1 MILAQAEP
9 VVPQVII
16 QSGTPWHIYIAAIAA
31 TVVAIAGWFVAHRT
45 SQSRDLLNWR
55 RTTLLT
61 AVSTL
66 IEASIKRR
74 ALIAKGTDE
83 RDRPRDAIEEQEQ
96 RILTAEIQINTCMAE
111 DVSNYARAIKKLHQ
125 QSDTALS
132 KLDFAWGETAYESVR
147 LLSEQETEKLEKV
160 AYIPNNQLEWN
171 HQQLVKALQIEIRL
185 RKYEFNPDEA
195 QVIDTIGKRS
205 FKLPARM
212 RKWFWTKKRVRSFRR
227 ANKRFEK
234 ENKNAATSPNP

>member
-16 QSGTPWHIYIAAIAA
+16 QSGTSWYIPVIATAIVAA
-31 TVVAIAGWFVAHRT
+31 AGWYFVHRA

-83 RDRPRDAIEEQEQ
+83 RDRPKDAIEEQEQ

-132 KLDFAWGETAYESVR
+132 KLDFAWGSNAYASVR
-147 LLSEQETEKLEKV
+147 ILSEEETEKLEKA

-171 HQQLVKALQIEIRL
+171 HQQLVKALQIEIKL

-195 QVIDTIGKRS
+195 QVINIASNRS
-205 FKLPARM
+205 FRLPARM
-212 RKWFWTKKRVRSFRR
+212 RKWFWTKKRVWSFRW
-227 ANKRFEK
+227 ASKKSEN